1 MAEFVIFT
9 LTAPMGAFADLA
21 GHERRHSGT
30 WPARSALLGLVGAAL
45 GVRRDETARQQS
57 LWRWRTAVSVLSW
70 GVSYRDFHTV
80 QTVPTAR
87 IKRPATRRAAL
98 KALESKDNPVITW
111 RDYRSDCAFGVALWG
126 GEDPEEVCNALIRPH
141 FTLYLGR
148 KSCPLSAPAAPKV
161 IQAANPVEA
170 LACVHL
176 PPFLE
181 DLLDPKR
188 PLMVVSEEPL
198 DGSRREIRWDQP
210 LDRVSWHFGPRWVHV
225 AGLRESGTHR

>member
-9 LTAPMGAFADLA
+9 LAAPMGAFADLA
-21 GHERRHSGT
+21 GHQRRHSGS
-30 WPARSALLGLVGAAL
+30 WPARSAVLGLVGAAL
-45 GVRRDETARQQS
+45 GVRRDEAARQQS
-57 LWRWRTAVSVLSW
+57 LSRWRTAVSVLSR
-70 GVSYRDFHTV
+70 GVALRDFHTV

-87 IKRPATRRAAL
+87 IKRPATRRE
-98 KALESKDNPVITW
+98 ALEALASSDNPLITW
-111 RDYRSDCAFGVALWG
+111 RDYRTDCAFGVALWG
-126 GEDPEEVCNALIRPH
+126 GDGPEEVRKALVRPH

-170 LACVHL
+170 LARIDL

-181 DLLDPKR
+181 DQLDPKR

-198 DGSRREIRWDQP
+198 DGGRQELRWDEP
-210 LDRVSWHFGPRWVHV
+210 LDRASWHFGPRTAHV
-225 AGLRESGTHR
+225 VRPHQSGTHE

>member
-9 LTAPMGAFADLA
+9 LAAPMGAFADLA

-30 WPARSALLGLVGAAL
+30 WPGRSAVLGLVGAAL
-45 GVRRDETARQQS
+45 GVRRDEASGQER
-57 LWRWRTAVSVLSW
+57 LLRWRTAVSVLSQ
-70 GVSYRDFHTV
+70 GVAFRDFHTV
-80 QTVPTAR
+80 QTVPTTR
-87 IKRPATRRAAL
+87 IKRPATRREALAAL
-98 KALESKDNPVITW
+98 ASGDNPLITW

-126 GEDPEEVCNALIRPH
+126 GEGPDEVRMALARPH

-148 KSCPLSAPAAPKV
+148 KSCPLSAPAAAKV

-170 LACVHL
+170 LARIKL

-181 DLLDPKR
+181 DQLDPKR

-198 DGSRREIRWDQP
+198 DGGRQEIRWDDP
-210 LDRVSWHFGPRWVHV
+210 LDRVSWHFGPRSVHV
-225 AGLRESGTHR
+225 ARPRESGTHQ

>member
-9 LTAPMGAFADLA
+9 LAAPMGAFADLA

-30 WPARSALLGLVGAAL
+30 WPARSAVLGLVGAAL

-57 LWRWRTAVSVLSW
+57 LSRWRTAVSVLSR
-70 GVSYRDFHTV
+70 GVALRDFHTV

-87 IKRPATRRAAL
+87 IKRPATRRE
-98 KALESKDNPVITW
+98 ALEALASGDNSLITW
-111 RDYRSDCAFGVALWG
+111 RDYRTDCAFGVALWG
-126 GEDPEEVCNALIRPH
+126 GDGPEEVRKALARPH

-161 IQAANPVEA
+161 IQAANPVDA
-170 LACVHL
+170 LARIDL

-181 DLLDPKR
+181 DQLDPQN

-198 DGSRREIRWDQP
+198 NGGRQEIRWDEP
-210 LDRVSWHFGPRWVHV
+210 LDRTSWHFGPRRVHV
-225 AGLRESGTHR
+225 ARPRESGTHQ

>member
-9 LTAPMGAFADLA
+9 LAAPMGAFADLA

-57 LWRWRTAVSVLSW
+57 LWRWRTAVSVLSR
-70 GVSYRDFHTV
+70 GVAYRDFHTV

-87 IKRPATRRAAL
+87 IKRPATRRDAL
-98 KALESKDNPVITW
+98 EALESKDNPVITW

-126 GEDPEEVCNALIRPH
+126 GEDPEEVRNALIRPH

-170 LACVHL
+170 LARVHL

-181 DLLDPKR
+181 DLLDPKS
-188 PLMVVSEEPL
+188 PLMVVSEQPI
-198 DGSRREIRWDQP
+198 DGGRREIRWDQP

>member
-9 LTAPMGAFADLA
+9 LAAPMGAFADLA

-30 WPARSALLGLVGAAL
+30 WPARSAVLGLVGAAL
-45 GVRRDETARQQS
+45 GVGRDEAARQQS
-57 LWRWRTAVSVLSW
+57 LSRWRTAVSVLSR
-70 GVSYRDFHTV
+70 GVAFRDFHTV

-87 IKRPATRRAAL
+87 IKRPATRREAL
-98 KALESKDNPVITW
+98 KARRNKDNPLITW

-126 GEDPEEVCNALIRPH
+126 GEGLEEVRKALVRPH
-141 FTLYLGR
+141 FTLYMGR

-161 IQAANPVEA
+161 IRAANPVEA
-170 LACVHL
+170 LARIDL

-181 DLLDPKR
+181 DQLDPKR

-198 DGSRREIRWDQP
+198 DGGRQEIRWDEP
-210 LDRVSWHFGPRWVHV
+210 LDRTSWHFGPRRVYV
-225 AGLRESGTHR
+225 ARPRESGTHQ

>member
-45 GVRRDETARQQS
+45 GVRRDEAARQQRLS
-57 LWRWRTAVSVLSW
+57 RWRTAVSVLSR
-70 GVSYRDFHTV
+70 GVAFRDFHTV

-87 IKRPATRRAAL
+87 IKRPATRRE
-98 KALESKDNPVITW
+98 ALEALASGDNPLITW

-126 GEDPEEVCNALIRPH
+126 GEGPEEVRKALARPH

-170 LACVHL
+170 LARIDL

-181 DLLDPKR
+181 DQLDPQN

-198 DGSRREIRWDQP
+198 DGGREEIRWDEP
-210 LDRVSWHFGPRWVHV
+210 LDRTSGHFGPRRVHV
-225 AGLRESGTHR
+225 ARPRESGTHQ